1 MEKQNLRGSVSFM
14 AFLMFILL
22 ALWCL
27 NIFKHINS
35 GNWTKG
41 QKIVDIAGLLMLLA
55 AFVGMI
61 IPMLK
66 K

>member
-1 MEKQNLRGSVSFM
+1 MDKQNLRGSVSFM
-14 AFLMFILL
+14 AFLMFLLL
-22 ALWCL
+22 ALWCM
-27 NIFKHINS
+27 NMFKHISS
-35 GNWTKG
+35 GHWTKG
-41 QKIVDIAGLLMLLA
+41 RKIVDIAGLIMLLA

>member
-1 MEKQNLRGSVSFM
+1 MQENVKGTVSFM
-14 AFLMFILL
+14 AFMMFLL
-22 ALWCL
+22 LVFWCI
-27 NIFKHINS
+27 NIYKHINS

-41 QKIVDIAGLLMLLA
+41 QKIVDIAGLLLLLA

>member
-35 GNWTKG
+35 GNLTKG
-41 QKIVDIAGLLMLLA
+41 RKIVDIAGLIMLLA

>member
-1 MEKQNLRGSVSFM
+1 MT
-14 AFLMFILL
+14 FLMFLML
-22 ALWCL
+22 AIWCL
-27 NIFKHINS
+27 NMFKHINS

>member
-1 MEKQNLRGSVSFM
+1 MQENVKGTVSFM
-14 AFLMFILL
+14 AFMMFLL
-22 ALWCL
+22 LVFWCI
-27 NIFKHINS
+27 NIYQHINS

>member
-1 MEKQNLRGSVSFM
+1 MQENVKGTVSFM
-14 AFLMFILL
+14 AFMMFLL
-22 ALWCL
+22 LVFWCI
-27 NIFKHINS
+27 NIYKHINS
-35 GNWTKG
+35 ANWTKG